1 VLADAPRA
9 YWRLGEAAG
18 AGTALNEIAGGVTGA
33 YQNGVTL
40 GMTGALV
47 GDTNRAA
54 RFDGGNDQVNM
65 GDPGTGALDFGA
77 GDFTFEAWVKG
88 TANAERTIAAKQPA
102 NGNAPYWLITV
113 SDDAGFT
120 GRVRAR
126 LFDGAVT
133 RTGYGPVTRVDN
145 GAWHHVVAVFDRDTA
160 ITVYVDG
167 VAATT
172 AGAMT
177 GSVSNTSGFLLGKSG
192 NASFGY
198 FAGDLD
204 EVAVY
209 PSALSAAKVAAH
221 RSRGL
226 GTG

>member
-1 VLADAPRA
+1 VLGDAPRA

-18 AGTALNEIAGGVTGA
+18 AGTALNEVAGGVTGN
-33 YQNGVTL
+33 YQSGVTL
-40 GMTGALV
+40 GVTGALV

-54 RFDGGNDQVNM
+54 RFDGNNDQVNM
-65 GDPGTGALDFGA
+65 GDPGSGALDFGT
-77 GDFTFEAWVKG
+77 GDFSLEAWVKG
-88 TANAERTIAAKQPA
+88 TANNQRTIVSKQPSS
-102 NGNAPYWLITV
+102 GSSPYWLITV
-113 SDDAGFT
+113 SDDEGFT

-133 RTGYGPVTRVDN
+133 RTAYGPATRVDN
-145 GAWHHVVAVFDRDTA
+145 GAWHHVVVVFDRDVG

-167 VAATT
+167 VAATA

-177 GSVSNTSGFLLGKSG
+177 GSVSNTAGFLIGKSG
-192 NASFGY
+192 NASFGQ

-209 PSALSAAKVAAH
+209 PSTLSAAKVAAH

-226 GTG
+226 GI

>member
-1 VLADAPRA
+1 MVLADTPRA

-18 AGTALNEIAGGVTGA
+18 AGTALNAVAGGVTGA

-40 GMTGALV
+40 GVTGALV

-54 RFDGGNDQVNM
+54 RFDGSNDQVNM
-65 GDPGTGALDFGA
+65 GDPGTGALDFGT
-77 GDFTFEAWVKG
+77 GDFSVEAWVKG
-88 TANAERTIAAKQPA
+88 TANAERTVAAKMA
-102 NGNAPYWLITV
+102 TSGPYWVVTV
-113 SDDAGFT
+113 SDDAGFV

-126 LFDGAVT
+126 IFDGSVT
-133 RTGYGPVTRVDN
+133 RTAYGPTTRVDN
-145 GAWHHVVAVFDRDTA
+145 GAWHHVVAVFDRDSG

-172 AGAMT
+172 AGAAT
-177 GSVSNTSGFLLGKSG
+177 GSVSNTAPFMLGNS
-192 NASFGY
+192 NTPSFGF

-209 PSALSAAKVAAH
+209 PAVLPAARVTAH
-221 RSRGL
+221 RTRGL
-226 GTG
+226 G